1 MVYCGALRPTVSS
14 LVSAV
19 VAAAYQ
25 RRVLVLVSVGVVA
38 GLSAIAATSVRVDT
52 DVLSLLPHQGRV
64 VPAFRRYVNRFGS
77 MDDLYVVFT
86 APAERSV
93 SEYEIEIDAWIDRL
107 RESREITQVDAGII
121 DSTQDFTWLA
131 DRELLLL
138 RGERLD
144 TALDRLTPA
153 GLSAALAS
161 RRELLAL
168 PSSQIADVLRQ
179 DPAGLSELINE
190 ALGSTARGLTASL
203 SRGYVSE
210 DGRSRLVIARPISP
224 PYDTAFSHALDLRL
238 QDIARSVPRATADD
252 PPDSELPPLDVAFA
266 GGHRIA
272 IETEG
277 VVKRESIWNTVGSLA
292 LILPLLFVVFRSLW
306 LVLVGPLPSALSLV
320 VVAGLLAV
328 SGVTLSAAAAG
339 SAAML
344 FGLGIDGVVLLY
356 ATHRLGEAPDVAVN
370 DPVRAVSSASS
381 SMLLGMWTTAA
392 TFYGLMFVDIPS
404 LQQLG
409 MLIGHSMMACGLLT
423 LVLVPALLPRG
434 RSTARRVLTMP
445 RAATW
450 LARHRRTVLASAA
463 VATTV
468 LGIAASG
475 LRVNPTLD
483 RLRAMTDAARLE
495 ERLAPIFGLPRDVY
509 VVLAEGPALEPLLET
524 NERLTARL
532 ATDVPDLDVQAPT
545 RLLPS
550 QASQTATASRIAHA
564 ALSADG
570 VRQSLKQAAAAAG
583 FREGAFEP
591 FAERLPR
598 LLDPSARLTY
608 EGYVQSGLG
617 DLVRRFVARDGANW
631 LTATYVFARD
641 RDQADTVAAVVSQVD
656 STQVLTG
663 LPLVNRE
670 LADRFLPQFLE
681 GLAIGTA
688 VVLLLVVAAFRDWR
702 LSLYALLPTL
712 VGLLWAA
719 GLLALFS
726 VELDLFA
733 VFAVVTFIGV
743 GVDYGIH
750 LVHRFRERAD
760 AVRATSEL
768 APVILVAAAITFA
781 GYGTL
786 VTSSYPPLRSIGLVS
801 AVSVVTL
808 AAASVLVLPA
818 LLMGRRP

>member
-1 MVYCGALRPTVSS
+1 MVYCGALRPIVSS
-14 LVSAV
+14 LVSAI
-19 VAAAYQ
+19 VATAYQ
-25 RRVLVLVSVGVVA
+25 RRALVLVSVGVVA
-38 GLSAIAATSVRVDT
+38 GLSAIAATRVTVDT
-52 DVLSLLPHQGRV
+52 DVLSLLPRQGKV
-64 VPAFRRYVNRFGS
+64 VPAFRRYVGRFGS

-93 SEYEIEIDAWIDRL
+93 SEYEVEIDAWIDRL
-107 RESREITQVDAGII
+107 RDAKEIAQVDAGVI
-121 DSTQDFTWLA
+121 DRTQDFSWLA
-131 DRELLLL
+131 DRELFLLQD
-138 RGERLD
+138 GRLEA
-144 TALDRLTPA
+144 ALERLTPA
-153 GLSAALAS
+153 GLTAALTS

-168 PSSQIADVLRQ
+168 PSSQMADLLRQ
-179 DPAGLSELINE
+179 DPVGLSDLITA
-190 ALGSTARGLTASL
+190 ALGSNARGLTASL

-210 DGRSRLVIARPISP
+210 DGRSRLLIARPIKP
-224 PYDTAFSHALDLRL
+224 PYDTAFSQALDERLR
-238 QDIARSVPRATADD
+238 DIARSVPRATADD
-252 PPDSELPPLDVAFA
+252 PDSELPPLDVAFA

-272 IETEG
+272 IETES
-277 VVKRESIWNTVGSLA
+277 VVKRESIWNTFGSLA
-292 LILPLLFVVFRSLW
+292 LILPLLFFVFRSLW

-320 VVAGLLAV
+320 VVAGVLAV

-344 FGLGIDGVVLLY
+344 FGLGVDGVVLLY
-356 ATHRLGEAPDVAVN
+356 VTHRLAEAADLAEN
-370 DPVRAVSSASS
+370 DRVHAVSSASS

-409 MLIGHSMMACGLLT
+409 LLIGHSMMACGVLT
-423 LVLVPALLPRG
+423 LVMVPALLPRSS
-434 RSTARRVLTMP
+434 STARRALTMP
-445 RAATW
+445 RAANW
-450 LARHRRTVLASAA
+450 LARHRRTVLMSAA
-463 VATTV
+463 VATLV
-468 LGIAASG
+468 LGVAASG

-483 RLRAMTDAARLE
+483 RLRAVTDAARLE

-509 VVLAEGPALEPLLET
+509 VVLAEGPALEPLLEA
-524 NERLTARL
+524 NERLAARL
-532 ATDVPDLDVQAPT
+532 AADLPDLDVQAPT

-550 QASQTATASRIAHA
+550 QASQTSTASRVVHA
-564 ALSADG
+564 ALSPDK
-570 VRQSLKQAAAAAG
+570 VRQSLGEAATAAG
-583 FREGAFEP
+583 FREGAFQP

-598 LLDPSARLTY
+598 LLDPSSRLTY
-608 EGYVQSGLG
+608 DGYLQSGLG
-617 DLVRRFVARDGANW
+617 DLVRRFVVRDGASW
-631 LTATYVFARD
+631 LTATYVFAGD
-641 RDQADTVAAVVSQVD
+641 RDQADAVARIVSEVD
-656 STQVLTG
+656 GAQVLTG

-719 GLLALFS
+719 GLLALVG

-750 LVHRFRERAD
+750 LVHRFREHAD
-760 AVRATSEL
+760 AVRATAEL

-786 VTSSYPPLRSIGLVS
+786 VTSSYPPLRSIGIVS
-801 AVSVVTL
+801 GVSVVTL
-808 AAASVLVLPA
+808 AVASVLVLPA